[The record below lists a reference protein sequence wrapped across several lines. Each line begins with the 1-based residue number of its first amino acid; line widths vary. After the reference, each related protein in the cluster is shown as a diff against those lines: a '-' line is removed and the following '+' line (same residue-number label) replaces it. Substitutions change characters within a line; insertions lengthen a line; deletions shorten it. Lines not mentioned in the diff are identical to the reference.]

1 MCTKISH
8 TDLITIH
15 HEMGHIGYFMQ
26 YKNQPYIYRDAA
38 NPGMYVLLFL
48 IALSLMQLKTCWTF
62 FLIDFLGFHEAIGDT
77 MALAVNTPT
86 HLREIGLLPEKKSDY
101 ESKKE
106 DIAYLFHVALKKVS
120 IVA

>member
-38 NPGMYVLLFL
+38 NPGMYCFLFTQLNAENLLNFF
-48 IALSLMQLKTCWTF
+48 SLLTF
-62 FLIDFLGFHEAIGDT
+62 
-77 MALAVNTPT
+77 
-86 HLREIGLLPEKKSDY
+86 
-101 ESKKE
+101 
-106 DIAYLFHVALKKVS
+106 
-120 IVA
+120 

>member
-38 NPGMYVLLFL
+38 NPGMYVLFL
-48 IALSLMQLKTCWTF
+48 IALSLMQKTC
-62 FLIDFLGFHEAIGDT
+62 
-77 MALAVNTPT
+77 
-86 HLREIGLLPEKKSDY
+86 
-101 ESKKE
+101 
-106 DIAYLFHVALKKVS
+106 
-120 IVA
+120 